1 MAAITDSSS
10 GPQIEH
16 VVLNV
21 EGMHCAGCAGNVERA
36 LTGVAGVTSARVNLL
51 TRQASVAFD
60 RRQAAPSDLL
70 AAVSRR
76 GYSAAVAPPD
86 EDSGEALRAREQQEA
101 DQWRG
106 RLVAGLVLLIPLLA
120 VTYLADWTPAIL
132 LSWQLLLATPVQ
144 ICVGGPY
151 FAGAWRGLHYRTANM
166 DTLIALGTGAA
177 YLAGLGQ
184 WISHL
189 AGRAGSHAAMGGMYF
204 ADAAMILTFIT
215 LGKWLEAKAKGRASA
230 AIRKLLDLTPPEA
243 NVLRNG
249 RTERVPLRAVLAG
262 ESILIRPG
270 ERVPLD
276 ARILSGASSL
286 DQSWLTGESIPVDKQ
301 PGDEVFAGTINLQ
314 GALSAEVLRPAGQT
328 ALAQVID
335 LVRKAQQ
342 SKTEVGRL
350 ADRVVARFVPAV
362 LTIAA
367 AALLGWGWLGHDW
380 TLALDCAVAVLVVAC
395 PCALGLA
402 TPTAVL
408 VGSGRGAEQGILIKD
423 ARALEIAGQLTAVV
437 LDKTGTV
444 TVGRPTVRAV
454 EPAEGVSAE
463 ELLAAGAGAERL
475 SQHPLGQAIVRE
487 AESRGLA
494 VPELDE
500 LEVLPGQGIHARGAG
515 QEVLV
520 GNERLMQSRGIE
532 IGAWAERVA
541 ATRGRGQT
549 PLMVAS
555 PARVLGLIAVADA
568 VAPHS
573 RQAVAQLRGLG
584 LDVQMLSGDH
594 RRTAEAVAAEVGID
608 KVIAQVLPD
617 QKQAVIRQLR
627 LDGCVV
633 AMVGDGINDAPALA
647 AADLGI
653 AVGSGSDVAIEAAQ
667 IVLVGDDLR
676 AVARAVALSRATLR
690 TIRQNLG
697 WALVYN
703 LLLIPAAAG
712 TLIPRLGFHVP
723 PAAAAAAMAASS
735 VSVVVNS
742 LLLRVRRVP
751 GASPQ

>member
-301 PGDEVFAGTINLQ
+301 SGDEVFAGTINLQ

-395 PCALGLA
+395 PCALGLSSS
-402 TPTAVL
+402 TAMVAAL
-408 VGSGRGAEQGILIKD
+408 AVASRHGILIKS
-423 ARALEIAGQLTAVV
+423 ARFLEALSEARRLV

-444 TVGRPTVRAV
+444 TIGRLDVARVVPVNGCDESELLRCATYCAQGSKHPASQAVVREADARGLPRCAPVNLVEQPGRGVEATLGESALRLGSAAWLDVPAEQQALIDGHSGPVVWASRDGVVLGAVLLADRPRPEAATAIAALRRLGIGRVVLLTGDRAEVAKSIASGLDIDEVQAQLQPVDKVRAV
-454 EPAEGVSAE
+454 ES
-463 ELLAAGAGAERL
+463 
-475 SQHPLGQAIVRE
+475 E
-487 AESRGLA
+487 ASGGE
-494 VPELDE
+494 P
-500 LEVLPGQGIHARGAG
+500 VLF
-515 QEVLV
+515 
-520 GNERLMQSRGIE
+520 
-532 IGAWAERVA
+532 
-541 ATRGRGQT
+541 
-549 PLMVAS
+549 
-555 PARVLGLIAVADA
+555 
-568 VAPHS
+568 
-573 RQAVAQLRGLG
+573 
-584 LDVQMLSGDH
+584 
-594 RRTAEAVAAEVGID
+594 
-608 KVIAQVLPD
+608 
-617 QKQAVIRQLR
+617 
-627 LDGCVV
+627 
-633 AMVGDGINDAPALA
+633 VGDGVNDAPALA
-647 AADLGI
+647 RADVGVAMGAMGSDAAILSADIALMSNDLGRVATAMRLSGMTRRVITVNVGIGI
-653 AVGSGSDVAIEAAQ
+653 ASALVMLTLAALGYVGAILGAG
-667 IVLVGDDLR
+667 LHNVG
-676 AVARAVALSRATLR
+676 AVA
-690 TIRQNLG
+690 
-697 WALVYN
+697 
-703 LLLIPAAAG
+703 
-712 TLIPRLGFHVP
+712 
-723 PAAAAAAMAASS
+723 
-735 VSVVVNS
+735 VVLNS
-742 LLLRVRRVP
+742 ARLLRVADDELLVAP
-751 GASPQ
+751 PSVAASAGAE